1 MWRYSLAP
9 SVIYKESSMIE
20 ELYTKLMSFQTDQFN
35 IFIDWLKDS
44 NIFYNDG
51 KVILFI
57 NVILT
62 CSEYNPKNI
71 QNYAKILKEVQHTF
85 QICFQNVNV
94 NNYLLNI
101 ISDPLYLTNSQCL
114 LLLSCFKMKIFDIEQ
129 FLIYFHSY
137 FNTDYE
143 IPKKWLKILV
153 WFGPLIENS
162 DPQFFQDCVR
172 QYVVIFKNLFASE
185 KMKKKALEFDE
196 LHLKNNWSYVTQPD
210 LIGQNPDKLVNIIKN
225 DDVSALIELHQL
237 KKFKINQRIQSSI
250 IELNSMMKNS
260 PTLIEV
266 SALFNSINCF
276 KFLFQ
281 KRAKLTLCD
290 KKGLNVVHY
299 AAAGGSTEILNILND
314 LGVSFNGAI
323 HFAALFHKYDTFDSL
338 YQTNQDCF
346 DKTIEIYGTVLHMC
360 AKSNNI
366 KNLIFCIQN
375 NMNVNSRNEIL
386 FFTFKSN
393 FFF

>member
-20 ELYTKLMSFQTDQFN
+20 ELYTKLMNFQTDQFN

-129 FLIYFHSY
+129 FLIYFH
-137 FNTDYE
+137 
-143 IPKKWLKILV
+143 W
-153 WFGPLIENS
+153 
-162 DPQFFQDCVR
+162 
-172 QYVVIFKNLFASE
+172 
-185 KMKKKALEFDE
+185 
-196 LHLKNNWSYVTQPD
+196 H
-210 LIGQNPDKLVNIIKN
+210 
-225 DDVSALIELHQL
+225 
-237 KKFKINQRIQSSI
+237 
-250 IELNSMMKNS
+250 
-260 PTLIEV
+260 
-266 SALFNSINCF
+266 
-276 KFLFQ
+276 
-281 KRAKLTLCD
+281 
-290 KKGLNVVHY
+290 
-299 AAAGGSTEILNILND
+299 
-314 LGVSFNGAI
+314 
-323 HFAALFHKYDTFDSL
+323 
-338 YQTNQDCF
+338 
-346 DKTIEIYGTVLHMC
+346 
-360 AKSNNI
+360 
-366 KNLIFCIQN
+366 
-375 NMNVNSRNEIL
+375 
-386 FFTFKSN
+386 FFT
-393 FFF
+393 